1 MSKITFLEAIRQLI
15 QSKDHEQ
22 YQFHHGILTSG
33 IDTDISSGEFHMAA
47 DFINQVCN
55 ELTGDQTL
63 EQSLQYKGMSQ
74 KTETISMLVDLISKN
89 DLKGNMG
96 AARFVHDMGAARF
109 VHECRHLLCLKDQ
122 IPAAFTPFDSAMSA
136 FLAGVD
142 SLMNAT
148 STVSIKFR
156 KQELIEA
163 IELLNP
169 TECSG
174 AARLLNKRTA
184 EFINLVE
191 DPTSSFSELNEAVAS
206 QIVSA
211 LCLIQLA
218 LTDAQLVAV
227 DRSSLEPV
235 VGATVSTEAKD
246 MIDPP
251 AETPAPSYISEFP
264 FVINQIKVLKAGSKE
279 YNAKIKFFSAYI
291 NLLNGHEVQD
301 IYRDASKIVF
311 NGDLETTVLVNKLL
325 NIA

>member
-22 YQFHHGILTSG
+22 YQFHRGILTSG

-74 KTETISMLVDLISKN
+74 KTETISMLVDLISKI

-96 AARFVHDMGAARF
+96 AARFVH
-109 VHECRHLLCLKDQ
+109 ECQHLLV
-122 IPAAFTPFDSAMSA
+122 IHTRTPEAFTA
-136 FLAGVD
+136 FVVPVLDEFIEQIDA
-142 SLMNAT
+142 LTNAT
-148 STVSIKFR
+148 NVVQVIEIDANKIAGIIPRLKREDR
-156 KQELIEA
+156 KKAFEV
-163 IELLNP
+163 
-169 TECSG
+169 TEQRS
-174 AARLLNKRTA
+174 A
-184 EFINLVE
+184 EFINLVN

-206 QIVSA
+206 QIVTA
-211 LCLIQLA
+211 LSLIQLA

>member
-22 YQFHHGILTSG
+22 YQFHRGILTSG

-74 KTETISMLVDLISKN
+74 KTETISMLVDLISKI

-96 AARFVHDMGAARF
+96 AARFVH
-109 VHECRHLLCLKDQ
+109 ECQHLLV
-122 IPAAFTPFDSAMSA
+122 IHSRTPEAFTA
-136 FLAGVD
+136 FVVPVLDEFIEQIDA
-142 SLMNAT
+142 LTNAT
-148 STVSIKFR
+148 NVVQVTEIDANKIAGIIPRLKREDR
-156 KQELIEA
+156 KKAFEV
-163 IELLNP
+163 
-169 TECSG
+169 TEQRS
-174 AARLLNKRTA
+174 A
-184 EFINLVE
+184 EFINLVN

-206 QIVSA
+206 QIVTA
-211 LCLIQLA
+211 LSLIQLA

-251 AETPAPSYISEFP
+251 AETPAPSYTSEFP

>member
-74 KTETISMLVDLISKN
+74 KTETISMLVDLISKI

-96 AARFVHDMGAARF
+96 AARFVH
-109 VHECRHLLCLKDQ
+109 ECQHLLV
-122 IPAAFTPFDSAMSA
+122 IHTRTPEAFTA
-136 FLAGVD
+136 FVVPVLDEFIEQIDA
-142 SLMNAT
+142 LTNAT
-148 STVSIKFR
+148 NVVQVIEIDANKIAGIIPRLKREDR
-156 KQELIEA
+156 KKAFEV
-163 IELLNP
+163 
-169 TECSG
+169 TEQRS
-174 AARLLNKRTA
+174 A
-184 EFINLVE
+184 EFINLVN

-206 QIVSA
+206 QIVTA
-211 LCLIQLA
+211 LSLIQLA

-251 AETPAPSYISEFP
+251 DETPAPSYISEFP

-325 NIA
+325 SIA

>member
-22 YQFHHGILTSG
+22 YQFHRGILTSG

-74 KTETISMLVDLISKN
+74 KTETISMLVDLISKI

-96 AARFVHDMGAARF
+96 AARFVH
-109 VHECRHLLCLKDQ
+109 ECQHLLG
-122 IPAAFTPFDSAMSA
+122 IHTRTPEAFTA
-136 FLAGVD
+136 FVVPVLDEFIEQIDA
-142 SLMNAT
+142 LTNAT
-148 STVSIKFR
+148 NVVQVIEIDANKIAGIIPRLKREDR
-156 KQELIEA
+156 KKAFEV
-163 IELLNP
+163 
-169 TECSG
+169 TEQRS
-174 AARLLNKRTA
+174 A
-184 EFINLVE
+184 EFINLVN

-206 QIVSA
+206 QIVTA
-211 LCLIQLA
+211 LSLIQLA

-251 AETPAPSYISEFP
+251 TETPAPSYISEFP

-291 NLLNGHEVQD
+291 NSLNTHEVQD

>member
-15 QSKDHEQ
+15 QSKGHEQ
-22 YQFHHGILTSG
+22 YQFYRGILTSG

-74 KTETISMLVDLISKN
+74 KTETISMLVDLISKI

-96 AARFVHDMGAARF
+96 AARFVH
-109 VHECRHLLCLKDQ
+109 ECQHLLV
-122 IPAAFTPFDSAMSA
+122 IHTRTPEAFTA
-136 FLAGVD
+136 FVVPVLDEFIEQIDA
-142 SLMNAT
+142 LTNAT
-148 STVSIKFR
+148 NVVQVTEIDANKIAGIIPRLKREDR
-156 KQELIEA
+156 KKAFEV
-163 IELLNP
+163 
-169 TECSG
+169 TEQRS
-174 AARLLNKRTA
+174 A
-184 EFINLVE
+184 EFINLVN

-206 QIVSA
+206 QIVTA
-211 LCLIQLA
+211 LSLIQLA
-218 LTDAQLVAV
+218 LTDAQPVAV
-227 DRSSLEPV
+227 DRSSLGPV

-291 NLLNGHEVQD
+291 NLLDSHEVQD

-325 NIA
+325 GIA

>member
-63 EQSLQYKGMSQ
+63 EQSLQYKGMGQ
-74 KTETISMLVDLISKN
+74 KTETISMLVDLISKI

-96 AARFVHDMGAARF
+96 AARFVH
-109 VHECRHLLCLKDQ
+109 ECQHLLA
-122 IPAAFTPFDSAMSA
+122 IHTRTPEAFTA
-136 FLAGVD
+136 FVVPVLDEFIEQIDA
-142 SLMNAT
+142 LTNAT
-148 STVSIKFR
+148 NVVQVIEIDANKIAGIIPRLKREDR
-156 KQELIEA
+156 KKAFEV
-163 IELLNP
+163 
-169 TECSG
+169 TEQRSAG
-174 AARLLNKRTA
+174 
-184 EFINLVE
+184 FINLVN

-206 QIVSA
+206 QIVTA
-211 LCLIQLA
+211 LSLIQLA

-251 AETPAPSYISEFP
+251 TETPAPSYISEFP

>member
-15 QSKDHEQ
+15 QSKDYEQ
-22 YQFHHGILTSG
+22 YQFHRGILTSG

-74 KTETISMLVDLISKN
+74 KTETISMLVDLISKI

-96 AARFVHDMGAARF
+96 AARFVH
-109 VHECRHLLCLKDQ
+109 ECQHLLG
-122 IPAAFTPFDSAMSA
+122 IHTRTPEAFTA
-136 FLAGVD
+136 FVVPVLDEFIEQIDA
-142 SLMNAT
+142 LTNAT
-148 STVSIKFR
+148 NVVQVIEIDANKIAGIIPRLKREDR
-156 KQELIEA
+156 KKAFEV
-163 IELLNP
+163 
-169 TECSG
+169 TEQRS
-174 AARLLNKRTA
+174 A
-184 EFINLVE
+184 EFINLVN

-206 QIVSA
+206 QIVTA
-211 LCLIQLA
+211 LSLIQLA
-218 LTDAQLVAV
+218 LTDAQPVAV
-227 DRSSLEPV
+227 DRSSLGPV

-246 MIDPP
+246 MTDTPT
-251 AETPAPSYISEFP
+251 ETPAPSYISEFP

-291 NLLNGHEVQD
+291 NLLDSHEVQD

>member
-22 YQFHHGILTSG
+22 YQFHRGILTSG

-74 KTETISMLVDLISKN
+74 KTETISMLVDLISKI

-96 AARFVHDMGAARF
+96 AARFVH
-109 VHECRHLLCLKDQ
+109 ECQHLLV
-122 IPAAFTPFDSAMSA
+122 IHTRTPEAFTA
-136 FLAGVD
+136 FVVPVLDEFIEQIDA
-142 SLMNAT
+142 LTNAT
-148 STVSIKFR
+148 NVVQVIEIDANKIAGIIPRLKREDR
-156 KQELIEA
+156 KKAFEV
-163 IELLNP
+163 
-169 TECSG
+169 TEQRS
-174 AARLLNKRTA
+174 A
-184 EFINLVE
+184 EFINLVN

-206 QIVSA
+206 QIVTA
-211 LCLIQLA
+211 LSLIQLA

-251 AETPAPSYISEFP
+251 DETPAPSYISEFP

-325 NIA
+325 SIA

>member
-15 QSKDHEQ
+15 QSKDYEQ
-22 YQFHHGILTSG
+22 YQFHRGILTSG

-74 KTETISMLVDLISKN
+74 KTETISMLVDLISKI

-96 AARFVHDMGAARF
+96 AARFVHA
-109 VHECRHLLCLKDQ
+109 CQNLLV
-122 IPAAFTPFDSAMSA
+122 IHTRTPEAFTA
-136 FLAGVD
+136 FVVPVLDEFIEQIDA
-142 SLMNAT
+142 LTNAT
-148 STVSIKFR
+148 NVVQVIEIDTNKIAGIIPRLKREDR
-156 KQELIEA
+156 KKAFEV
-163 IELLNP
+163 
-169 TECSG
+169 TEQRS
-174 AARLLNKRTA
+174 A
-184 EFINLVE
+184 EFINLVN

-206 QIVSA
+206 QIVTA
-211 LCLIQLA
+211 LSLIQLA
-218 LTDAQLVAV
+218 LTDAQPVAV
-227 DRSSLEPV
+227 DRSSLGPV
-235 VGATVSTEAKD
+235 VGATVSTETKVMA
-246 MIDPP
+246 DPP

>member
-1 MSKITFLEAIRQLI
+1 MPEISFLDAVRQLF
-15 QSKDHEQ
+15 QSKE
-22 YQFHHGILTSG
+22 YQQFKYLHDVLSSG
-33 IDTDISSGEFHMAA
+33 INTTISSGDFHMAA
-47 DFINQVCN
+47 DFINQVN
-55 ELTGDQTL
+55 DDLTGGRSAEYIGL
-63 EQSLQYKGMSQ
+63 EMKVN
-74 KTETISMLVDLISKN
+74 TVRNMLRDISKFKLSEN
-89 DLKGNMG
+89 PG
-96 AARFVHDMGAARF
+96 AARFA
-109 VHECRHLLCLKDQ
+109 HECQHLLV
-122 IPAAFTPFDSAMSA
+122 IHTRTPEAFTA
-136 FLAGVD
+136 FVVPVLDEFIEQIDA
-142 SLMNAT
+142 LTNAT
-148 STVSIKFR
+148 NVVQVTEIDANKIAGIIPRLKREDR
-156 KQELIEA
+156 KKAFEV
-163 IELLNP
+163 
-169 TECSG
+169 TEQRS
-174 AARLLNKRTA
+174 A
-184 EFINLVE
+184 EFINLVN

-206 QIVSA
+206 QIVTA
-211 LCLIQLA
+211 LSLIQLA

-235 VGATVSTEAKD
+235 VDATVSTEAKD

>member
-22 YQFHHGILTSG
+22 YQFYRGILTSG

-74 KTETISMLVDLISKN
+74 KTETISMLVDLISKI

-96 AARFVHDMGAARF
+96 AARFVH
-109 VHECRHLLCLKDQ
+109 ECQHLLV
-122 IPAAFTPFDSAMSA
+122 IHTRTPEAFTA
-136 FLAGVD
+136 FVVPVLDEFIEQIDA
-142 SLMNAT
+142 LTNAT
-148 STVSIKFR
+148 NVVQVTEIDANKIAGIIPRLKREDR
-156 KQELIEA
+156 KKAFEV
-163 IELLNP
+163 
-169 TECSG
+169 TEQRS
-174 AARLLNKRTA
+174 A
-184 EFINLVE
+184 EFINLVN

-206 QIVSA
+206 QIVTA
-211 LCLIQLA
+211 LSLIQLA
-218 LTDAQLVAV
+218 LTDAQPVAV
-227 DRSSLEPV
+227 DRSSLGPV

-264 FVINQIKVLKAGSKE
+264 FVINQIKVLKVGSKE

>member
-22 YQFHHGILTSG
+22 YQFHRGILTSG

-47 DFINQVCN
+47 DFINQVCS

-74 KTETISMLVDLISKN
+74 KTETISMLVDLISKI

-96 AARFVHDMGAARF
+96 AARFVH
-109 VHECRHLLCLKDQ
+109 ECQHLLT
-122 IPAAFTPFDSAMSA
+122 IHTRTPEAFTA
-136 FLAGVD
+136 FVVPVLDEFIEQIDA
-142 SLMNAT
+142 LTNAT
-148 STVSIKFR
+148 NVVQVIEIDANKIAGIIPRLKREDR
-156 KQELIEA
+156 KKAFEV
-163 IELLNP
+163 
-169 TECSG
+169 TEQRS
-174 AARLLNKRTA
+174 A
-184 EFINLVE
+184 EFINLVN

-206 QIVSA
+206 QIVTA
-211 LCLIQLA
+211 LSLIQLA
-218 LTDAQLVAV
+218 LTDAQPVAV

-246 MIDPP
+246 MIDLPT
-251 AETPAPSYISEFP
+251 ETPAPSYISEFP

-325 NIA
+325 SIA

>member
-22 YQFHHGILTSG
+22 YQFHRGILTSG

-74 KTETISMLVDLISKN
+74 KTETISMLVDLISKI

-96 AARFVHDMGAARF
+96 AARFVH
-109 VHECRHLLCLKDQ
+109 ECQHLLA
-122 IPAAFTPFDSAMSA
+122 IHTRTPEAFTA
-136 FLAGVD
+136 FVVPVLDEFIEQIDA
-142 SLMNAT
+142 LTNAT
-148 STVSIKFR
+148 NVVQVIEIDANKIAGIIPRLKREDR
-156 KQELIEA
+156 KKAFEV
-163 IELLNP
+163 
-169 TECSG
+169 TEQRS
-174 AARLLNKRTA
+174 A
-184 EFINLVE
+184 EFINLVN

-206 QIVSA
+206 QIVTA
-211 LCLIQLA
+211 LSLIQLA

-251 AETPAPSYISEFP
+251 TETPAPSYISEFP

-325 NIA
+325 SIA

>member
-22 YQFHHGILTSG
+22 YQFHRGILTSG

-74 KTETISMLVDLISKN
+74 KTETISMLVDLISKIN
-89 DLKGNMG
+89 LKGNMG
-96 AARFVHDMGAARF
+96 AARFVHW
-109 VHECRHLLCLKDQ
+109 CQHLLD
-122 IPAAFTPFDSAMSA
+122 IHTRTPEAFTA
-136 FLAGVD
+136 FVVPVLDEFIEQIDA
-142 SLMNAT
+142 LTNAT
-148 STVSIKFR
+148 NVVQVTEIDANKIAGIIPRLKREDR
-156 KQELIEA
+156 KKAFEV
-163 IELLNP
+163 
-169 TECSG
+169 TEQRS
-174 AARLLNKRTA
+174 A
-184 EFINLVE
+184 EFINLVN

-206 QIVSA
+206 QIVTA
-211 LCLIQLA
+211 LSLIQLA
-218 LTDAQLVAV
+218 LTDAQPVAV

-325 NIA
+325 SIA

>member
-74 KTETISMLVDLISKN
+74 KTETISMLVDLISKI
-89 DLKGNMG
+89 DLKGN
-96 AARFVHDMGAARF
+96 MGAARF
-109 VHECRHLLCLKDQ
+109 VHECRHLLV
-122 IPAAFTPFDSAMSA
+122 IRTRAPEAFTA
-136 FLAGVD
+136 FVVPVLDEFIEQIDA
-142 SLMNAT
+142 LTNAT
-148 STVSIKFR
+148 NVVQVIEIDANKIAGIIPRLKREDR
-156 KQELIEA
+156 KKAFEV
-163 IELLNP
+163 
-169 TECSG
+169 TEQRS
-174 AARLLNKRTA
+174 A
-184 EFINLVE
+184 EFINLVN

-206 QIVSA
+206 QIVTA
-211 LCLIQLA
+211 LSLIQLA
-218 LTDAQLVAV
+218 LTDAQPVAV
-227 DRSSLEPV
+227 DRSSLGPV
-235 VGATVSTEAKD
+235 VGATVSTETKVMA
-246 MIDPP
+246 DPP
-251 AETPAPSYISEFP
+251 DETPAPSYISEFP

-325 NIA
+325 SIA

>member
-22 YQFHHGILTSG
+22 YQFHRGILTIDLG
-33 IDTDISSGEFHMAA
+33 IDISSGEFHMAA

-74 KTETISMLVDLISKN
+74 KTETISMLVDLISKI

-96 AARFVHDMGAARF
+96 AARFVHA
-109 VHECRHLLCLKDQ
+109 CQHLLA
-122 IPAAFTPFDSAMSA
+122 IHTRTPEAFTA
-136 FLAGVD
+136 FVVPVLDEFIEQIDA
-142 SLMNAT
+142 LTNAT
-148 STVSIKFR
+148 NVVQVIEIDANKIAGIIPRLKREDR
-156 KQELIEA
+156 KKAFEV
-163 IELLNP
+163 
-169 TECSG
+169 TEQRS
-174 AARLLNKRTA
+174 A
-184 EFINLVE
+184 EFINLVN

-206 QIVSA
+206 QIVTA
-211 LCLIQLA
+211 LSLIQLA
-218 LTDAQLVAV
+218 LTDAQPVAV

>member
-22 YQFHHGILTSG
+22 YQFHRGILTSG
-33 IDTDISSGEFHMAA
+33 IDADISSGEFHMAA

-74 KTETISMLVDLISKN
+74 KTETISMLVDLISKI

-96 AARFVHDMGAARF
+96 AARFVH
-109 VHECRHLLCLKDQ
+109 ECQHLLA
-122 IPAAFTPFDSAMSA
+122 IHTRTPEAFTA
-136 FLAGVD
+136 FVVPVLDEFIEQIDA
-142 SLMNAT
+142 LTNAT
-148 STVSIKFR
+148 NVVQVIEIDANKIAGIIPRLKREDR
-156 KQELIEA
+156 KKAFEV
-163 IELLNP
+163 
-169 TECSG
+169 TEQRS
-174 AARLLNKRTA
+174 A
-184 EFINLVE
+184 EFINLVN

-206 QIVSA
+206 QIVTA
-211 LCLIQLA
+211 LSLIQLA

-264 FVINQIKVLKAGSKE
+264 FVISQIKVLKAGSKE

-291 NLLNGHEVQD
+291 NLLNSHEVQD

>member
-22 YQFHHGILTSG
+22 YQFYRGILTSG

-74 KTETISMLVDLISKN
+74 KTETISMLVDLISKI

-96 AARFVHDMGAARF
+96 AARFVHA
-109 VHECRHLLCLKDQ
+109 CQHLLV
-122 IPAAFTPFDSAMSA
+122 IHNRTPEAFTA
-136 FLAGVD
+136 FVVPVLDEFIEQIDA
-142 SLMNAT
+142 LTNAT
-148 STVSIKFR
+148 NVVQVIEIDANKIAGIIPRLKREDR
-156 KQELIEA
+156 KKAFEV
-163 IELLNP
+163 
-169 TECSG
+169 TEQRS
-174 AARLLNKRTA
+174 A
-184 EFINLVE
+184 EFINLVN

-206 QIVSA
+206 QIVTA
-211 LCLIQLA
+211 LSLIQLA
-218 LTDAQLVAV
+218 LTDAQPVAV

-246 MIDPP
+246 MIDPLAETP

>member
-74 KTETISMLVDLISKN
+74 KTETISMLVDLISKI

-96 AARFVHDMGAARF
+96 AARFVH
-109 VHECRHLLCLKDQ
+109 ECQHLLV
-122 IPAAFTPFDSAMSA
+122 IHSRTPEAFTA
-136 FLAGVD
+136 FVVPVLDEFIEQIDA
-142 SLMNAT
+142 LTNAT
-148 STVSIKFR
+148 NVVQVIEIDANKIAGIIPRLKREDR
-156 KQELIEA
+156 KKAFEV
-163 IELLNP
+163 
-169 TECSG
+169 TEQRS
-174 AARLLNKRTA
+174 A
-184 EFINLVE
+184 EFINLVN

-206 QIVSA
+206 QIVTA
-211 LCLIQLA
+211 LSLIQLA
-218 LTDAQLVAV
+218 LTDAQPVAV

-251 AETPAPSYISEFP
+251 TETPAPSYISEFP

>member
-1 MSKITFLEAIRQLI
+1 MPKITFLEAIRQLI
-15 QSKDHEQ
+15 QSKDYEQ
-22 YQFHHGILTSG
+22 YQFHRGILTSG

-74 KTETISMLVDLISKN
+74 KTETISMLVDLISKI

-96 AARFVHDMGAARF
+96 AARFVH
-109 VHECRHLLCLKDQ
+109 ECQHLLA
-122 IPAAFTPFDSAMSA
+122 IHTRTPEAFTA
-136 FLAGVD
+136 FVVPVLDEFIEQIDA
-142 SLMNAT
+142 LTNAT
-148 STVSIKFR
+148 NVVQVIEIDANKIAGIIPRLKREDR
-156 KQELIEA
+156 KKAFEV
-163 IELLNP
+163 
-169 TECSG
+169 TEQRS
-174 AARLLNKRTA
+174 A
-184 EFINLVE
+184 EFINLVN

-206 QIVSA
+206 QIVTA
-211 LCLIQLA
+211 LSLIQLA

-251 AETPAPSYISEFP
+251 TETPAPSYISEFP
-264 FVINQIKVLKAGSKE
+264 FVISQIKVLKAGSKE

>member
-15 QSKDHEQ
+15 QSKDYEQ
-22 YQFHHGILTSG
+22 YQFHRGILTSG

-74 KTETISMLVDLISKN
+74 KTETISMLVDLISKI

-96 AARFVHDMGAARF
+96 AARFVHA
-109 VHECRHLLCLKDQ
+109 CQHLLG
-122 IPAAFTPFDSAMSA
+122 IHTRTPEAFTA
-136 FLAGVD
+136 FVVPVLDEFIEQIDA
-142 SLMNAT
+142 LTNAT
-148 STVSIKFR
+148 NVVQVIEIDANKIAGIIPRLKREDR
-156 KQELIEA
+156 KKAFEV
-163 IELLNP
+163 
-169 TECSG
+169 TEQRS
-174 AARLLNKRTA
+174 A
-184 EFINLVE
+184 EFINLVN

-206 QIVSA
+206 QIVTA
-211 LCLIQLA
+211 LSLIQLA
-218 LTDAQLVAV
+218 LTDAQPVAV
-227 DRSSLEPV
+227 DRSSLGPV

-246 MIDPP
+246 MTDTPT
-251 AETPAPSYISEFP
+251 ETPAPSYISEFP

-291 NLLNGHEVQD
+291 NLLDSHEVQD

-325 NIA
+325 SIA

>member
-74 KTETISMLVDLISKN
+74 KTETISMLVDLISKI

-96 AARFVHDMGAARF
+96 AARFVH
-109 VHECRHLLCLKDQ
+109 ECQHLLV
-122 IPAAFTPFDSAMSA
+122 IHTRTPEAFTA
-136 FLAGVD
+136 FVVPVLDEFIEQIDA
-142 SLMNAT
+142 LTNAT
-148 STVSIKFR
+148 NVVQVIEIDANKIAGIIPRLKREDR
-156 KQELIEA
+156 KKAFEV
-163 IELLNP
+163 
-169 TECSG
+169 TEQRS
-174 AARLLNKRTA
+174 A
-184 EFINLVE
+184 EFINLVN

-206 QIVSA
+206 QIVTA
-211 LCLIQLA
+211 LSLIQLA

-251 AETPAPSYISEFP
+251 TETPAPSYISEFP
-264 FVINQIKVLKAGSKE
+264 FVISQIKVLKAGSKE

>member
-1 MSKITFLEAIRQLI
+1 MSKFTFLEALRQLI
-15 QSKDHEQ
+15 QSKDYEQ
-22 YQFHHGILTSG
+22 YQFYHGILTSG
-33 IDTDISSGEFHMAA
+33 IDADISSGEFHMAA

-74 KTETISMLVDLISKN
+74 KTETISMLVDLISKI

-96 AARFVHDMGAARF
+96 AARFVH
-109 VHECRHLLCLKDQ
+109 ECQHLLA
-122 IPAAFTPFDSAMSA
+122 IHTRTPEAFTA
-136 FLAGVD
+136 FVVPVLDEFIEQIDA
-142 SLMNAT
+142 LTNAT
-148 STVSIKFR
+148 NVVQVIEIDANKIAGIIPRLKREDR
-156 KQELIEA
+156 KKAFEV
-163 IELLNP
+163 
-169 TECSG
+169 TEQRS
-174 AARLLNKRTA
+174 A
-184 EFINLVE
+184 EFINLVN

-206 QIVSA
+206 QIVTA
-211 LCLIQLA
+211 LSLIQLA

-251 AETPAPSYISEFP
+251 TETPAPSYISEFP
-264 FVINQIKVLKAGSKE
+264 FVISQIKVLKAGSKE

>member
-22 YQFHHGILTSG
+22 YQFYRGILTSG

-74 KTETISMLVDLISKN
+74 KTKTISMLVDLISKI

-96 AARFVHDMGAARF
+96 AARFVH
-109 VHECRHLLCLKDQ
+109 ECQHLLV
-122 IPAAFTPFDSAMSA
+122 IHTRTPEAFTA
-136 FLAGVD
+136 FVVPVLDEFIEQIDA
-142 SLMNAT
+142 LTNAT
-148 STVSIKFR
+148 NVVQVTEIDANKIAGIIPRLKREDR
-156 KQELIEA
+156 KKA
-163 IELLNP
+163 FDV
-169 TECSG
+169 TEQRS
-174 AARLLNKRTA
+174 A
-184 EFINLVE
+184 EFINLVN

-206 QIVSA
+206 QIVTA
-211 LCLIQLA
+211 LSLIQLA
-218 LTDAQLVAV
+218 LTDAQPVAV
-227 DRSSLEPV
+227 DRSSLGPV

>member
-33 IDTDISSGEFHMAA
+33 IDADISSGEFHMAA

-74 KTETISMLVDLISKN
+74 KTETISMLVDLISKI

-96 AARFVHDMGAARF
+96 AARFVHA
-109 VHECRHLLCLKDQ
+109 CQHLLD
-122 IPAAFTPFDSAMSA
+122 IHTRTPEAFTA
-136 FLAGVD
+136 FVVPVLDEFIEQIDA
-142 SLMNAT
+142 LTNAT
-148 STVSIKFR
+148 NVVQVIEIDANKIAGIIPRLKREDR
-156 KQELIEA
+156 KKAFEV
-163 IELLNP
+163 
-169 TECSG
+169 TEQRS
-174 AARLLNKRTA
+174 A
-184 EFINLVE
+184 EFINLVN

-206 QIVSA
+206 QIVTA
-211 LCLIQLA
+211 LSLIQLA

-246 MIDPP
+246 MIDPLAETP

-291 NLLNGHEVQD
+291 NLLNSHEVQD

>member
-15 QSKDHEQ
+15 QSKDYEQ
-22 YQFHHGILTSG
+22 YQFHRGILTSG

-74 KTETISMLVDLISKN
+74 KTETISMLVDLISKI

-96 AARFVHDMGAARF
+96 AARFVHA
-109 VHECRHLLCLKDQ
+109 CQHLLV
-122 IPAAFTPFDSAMSA
+122 IHTRTPEAFTA
-136 FLAGVD
+136 FVVPVLDEFIEQIDA
-142 SLMNAT
+142 LTNAT
-148 STVSIKFR
+148 NVIQVIEIDANKIAGIIPRLKREDR
-156 KQELIEA
+156 KKAFEV
-163 IELLNP
+163 
-169 TECSG
+169 TEQRS
-174 AARLLNKRTA
+174 A
-184 EFINLVE
+184 EFINLVN

-206 QIVSA
+206 QIVTA
-211 LCLIQLA
+211 LSRIQLA

-251 AETPAPSYISEFP
+251 TETPAPSYISEFP

>member
-15 QSKDHEQ
+15 QSKDYEQ
-22 YQFHHGILTSG
+22 YQFHRGILTSG

-74 KTETISMLVDLISKN
+74 KTETISMLVDLISKI

-96 AARFVHDMGAARF
+96 AARFVH
-109 VHECRHLLCLKDQ
+109 ECQHLLV
-122 IPAAFTPFDSAMSA
+122 IHTRTPEAFTA
-136 FLAGVD
+136 FVVPVLDEFIEQIDA
-142 SLMNAT
+142 LTNAT
-148 STVSIKFR
+148 NVVQVIEIDANKIAGIIPRLKREDR
-156 KQELIEA
+156 KKAFEV
-163 IELLNP
+163 
-169 TECSG
+169 TEQRS
-174 AARLLNKRTA
+174 A
-184 EFINLVE
+184 EFINLVN

-206 QIVSA
+206 QIVTA
-211 LCLIQLA
+211 LSRIQLA
-218 LTDAQLVAV
+218 LTDAQPVAV

-251 AETPAPSYISEFP
+251 TETPAPSYISEFP

>member
-47 DFINQVCN
+47 DFINQVRN

-63 EQSLQYKGMSQ
+63 EQSLQYKGMGQ
-74 KTETISMLVDLISKN
+74 KTETISMLVDLISKI

-96 AARFVHDMGAARF
+96 AARFVH
-109 VHECRHLLCLKDQ
+109 ECQHLLA
-122 IPAAFTPFDSAMSA
+122 IHTRTPEAFTA
-136 FLAGVD
+136 FVVPVLDEFIEQIDA
-142 SLMNAT
+142 LTNAT
-148 STVSIKFR
+148 NVVQVIEIDANKIAGIIPRLKREDR
-156 KQELIEA
+156 KKAFEV
-163 IELLNP
+163 
-169 TECSG
+169 TEQRSAG
-174 AARLLNKRTA
+174 
-184 EFINLVE
+184 FINLVN

-206 QIVSA
+206 QIVTA
-211 LCLIQLA
+211 LSLIQLA

-251 AETPAPSYISEFP
+251 TETPAPSYISEFP

>member
-1 MSKITFLEAIRQLI
+1 MFKITFLEAIRQLI
-15 QSKDHEQ
+15 QSKDYEQ
-22 YQFHHGILTSG
+22 YQFHRGILTSG

-74 KTETISMLVDLISKN
+74 KAETISMLVDLISKI

-96 AARFVHDMGAARF
+96 AARFVH
-109 VHECRHLLCLKDQ
+109 ECQHLLD
-122 IPAAFTPFDSAMSA
+122 IHTRTPEAFTA
-136 FLAGVD
+136 FVVPVLDEFIEQIDA
-142 SLMNAT
+142 LTNAT
-148 STVSIKFR
+148 NVVQVIEIDANKIAGIIPRLKREDR
-156 KQELIEA
+156 KKAFEV
-163 IELLNP
+163 
-169 TECSG
+169 TEQRS
-174 AARLLNKRTA
+174 A
-184 EFINLVE
+184 EFINLVN

-206 QIVSA
+206 QIVTA
-211 LCLIQLA
+211 LSLIQLA

-251 AETPAPSYISEFP
+251 TETPAPSYISEFP

-325 NIA
+325 SIA

>member
-22 YQFHHGILTSG
+22 YQFYRGILTSG

-74 KTETISMLVDLISKN
+74 KTKTISMLVDLISKI

-96 AARFVHDMGAARF
+96 AARFVH
-109 VHECRHLLCLKDQ
+109 ECQHLLV
-122 IPAAFTPFDSAMSA
+122 IHTRTPEAFTA
-136 FLAGVD
+136 FVVPVLDEFIEQIDALV
-142 SLMNAT
+142 NAT
-148 STVSIKFR
+148 NVVQVTEIDANKIAGIIPRLKREDR
-156 KQELIEA
+156 KKAFEV
-163 IELLNP
+163 
-169 TECSG
+169 TEQRS
-174 AARLLNKRTA
+174 A
-184 EFINLVE
+184 EFINLVN

-206 QIVSA
+206 QIVTA
-211 LCLIQLA
+211 LSLIQLA
-218 LTDAQLVAV
+218 LTDAQPVAV
-227 DRSSLEPV
+227 DRSSLGPV

>member
-22 YQFHHGILTSG
+22 YQFHRGILTSG

-74 KTETISMLVDLISKN
+74 KTETISMLVDLISKI

-96 AARFVHDMGAARF
+96 AARFVH
-109 VHECRHLLCLKDQ
+109 ECQHLLA
-122 IPAAFTPFDSAMSA
+122 IHTRTPEAFTA
-136 FLAGVD
+136 FVVPVLDEFIEQIDA
-142 SLMNAT
+142 LTNAT
-148 STVSIKFR
+148 NVVQVTEIDANKIAGIIPRLKREDR
-156 KQELIEA
+156 KKAFEV
-163 IELLNP
+163 
-169 TECSG
+169 TEQRS
-174 AARLLNKRTA
+174 A
-184 EFINLVE
+184 EFINLVN

-206 QIVSA
+206 QIVTA
-211 LCLIQLA
+211 LSLIQLA
-218 LTDAQLVAV
+218 LTDTQPVAV
-227 DRSSLEPV
+227 DRSSLGPV
-235 VGATVSTEAKD
+235 VGATVSTETKVMA
-246 MIDPP
+246 DPP

-291 NLLNGHEVQD
+291 NLLNSHEVQD

>member
-15 QSKDHEQ
+15 QSKDYEQ
-22 YQFHHGILTSG
+22 YQFHRGILTSG

-74 KTETISMLVDLISKN
+74 KTETISMLVDLISKI

-96 AARFVHDMGAARF
+96 AARFVHACQD
-109 VHECRHLLCLKDQ
+109 LLV
-122 IPAAFTPFDSAMSA
+122 IHTRTPEAFTA
-136 FLAGVD
+136 FVVPVLDEFIEQIDA
-142 SLMNAT
+142 LTNAT
-148 STVSIKFR
+148 NVVQVIEIDANKIAGIIPRLKREDR
-156 KQELIEA
+156 KKAFEV
-163 IELLNP
+163 
-169 TECSG
+169 TEQRS
-174 AARLLNKRTA
+174 A
-184 EFINLVE
+184 EFINLVN

-206 QIVSA
+206 QIVTA
-211 LCLIQLA
+211 LSRIQLA

-251 AETPAPSYISEFP
+251 TETPAPSYISEFP